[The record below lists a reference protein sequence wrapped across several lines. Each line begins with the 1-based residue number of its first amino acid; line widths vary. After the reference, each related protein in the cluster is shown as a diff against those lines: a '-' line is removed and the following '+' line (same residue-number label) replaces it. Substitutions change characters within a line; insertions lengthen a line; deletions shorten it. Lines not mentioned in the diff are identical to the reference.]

1 MLICG
6 QRRQQQSSSGTWG
19 EGGRGGEIKEKM
31 VMIVDMEYVVFEAKE
46 EEIFTFLEVRIG
58 CTHNCS
64 FGFIVFRLPLLIFV
78 NKYNVIAT
86 QVLVLPA
93 IKIKIQRSSSLLN

>member
-6 QRRQQQSSSGTWG
+6 QRRQQQPSSGTWG

-31 VMIVDMEYVVFEAKE
+31 VMIVDMVRTIVFAAKE
-46 EEIFTFLEVRIG
+46 EEIFTLLEVRIG

-64 FGFIVFRLPLLIFV
+64 FGFIVFRLPFLIFV
-78 NKYNVIAT
+78 NI
-86 QVLVLPA
+86 
-93 IKIKIQRSSSLLN
+93 IQCDSHPGSGSSSN